1 MSRKNPSDNRRRCK
15 IPKGMIVFGWDAKA
29 GMTELGAFPP
39 GVAISEPLKLQVFQ
53 MHEYTGEA
61 GNISLFNEGTSVV
74 SYSSG
79 PNEGIY
85 IVIVLFADEAPEMFE
100 NALLEF
106 SAQIINDRFSKD
118 YSNSLAI
125 QFKKIEEFAK
135 LDHEQYLAIILAQDK
150 KREILEFL
158 RKVGIISRDDL
169 ELWMK
174 ETYRREFLDLIAVCN
189 PLYLNKIIKSIVF
202 EDKEMIILMQDL
214 TVTRVPP
221 PRKLFLQENRSL
233 LGAKLFRQWMTFCK
247 DFISTYDSAHENVK
261 DLAEILIDP
270 QKYRLIKLLRTKF
283 LEESSLPKS
292 EKTKAPD
299 LTVIKQ
305 LLEVN
310 IIVELQGEKGP
321 IYALKSDV
329 VASLFFPQ
337 RILDLILRNY
347 QLKSFPNQTLLNHLG
362 EIKDFYLATV
372 LRNKS

>member
-1 MSRKNPSDNRRRCK
+1 
-15 IPKGMIVFGWDAKA
+15 MIVFGWDAKA

-118 YSNSLAI
+118 YTNSLAV
-125 QFKKIEEFAK
+125 QFKKIEDFAK

-189 PLYLNKIIKSIVF
+189 PLYLNKIIKSITF
-202 EDKEMIILMQDL
+202 EDKEMIILLQDL
-214 TVTRVPP
+214 TVARVPP
-221 PRKLFLQENRSL
+221 PRKLFMEDNKAILKS
-233 LGAKLFRQWMTFCK
+233 KLFRQWVDSCQEF
-247 DFISTYDSAHENVK
+247 FGNYDPVQENVK

-270 QKYRLIKLLRTKF
+270 QKYRLIKLLRNKF
-283 LEESSLPKS
+283 LEQSTLPKL
-292 EKTKAPD
+292 EKSKEPD
-299 LTVIKQ
+299 LTIIKQ
-305 LLEVN
+305 LIEANVIL
-310 IIVELQGEKGP
+310 ELQGDKGP
-321 IYALKSDV
+321 IYALKSDI
-329 VASLFFPQ
+329 VASVFFPQ

-347 QLKSFPNQTLLNHLG
+347 QLKSFPNQTLLGHLG
-362 EIKDFYLATV
+362 EIKDFYLASV
-372 LRNKS
+372 SRSKS